1 MTMAI
6 MLGMIALFFVG
17 IIAILYITL
26 KRTRSFDDY
35 AVAGRSFGPWYV
47 AMCYV
52 NSWWPGTVFISF
64 AGISVASGVFG
75 FYGLA
80 YSTLGLSFMYFIA
93 TRAWRWGK
101 KYNLVTQPDLMRL
114 RYMSK
119 PVGVVCSIIGAIAI
133 LPWTI
138 LGMQALA
145 TVFHIASNGSW
156 ALPVCLI
163 AGLIVIMIRQIWT
176 VQMGMRGLIYTDMY
190 QGLFAYVLAA
200 IVCVFL
206 LVSPSSPAN
215 WGMLSH
221 MSDNLLKVP
230 GDGGS
235 YGPMYL
241 FCQIFTGVVGALCWP
256 MSFVNRVRHI
266 HHRRLIFNLTTE
278 KMQDRKSVV

>member
-1 MTMAI
+1 MAI

-101 KYNLVTQPDLMRL
+101 EIQPRHSTGFDETALH
-114 RYMSK
+114 
-119 PVGVVCSIIGAIAI
+119 V
-133 LPWTI
+133 
-138 LGMQALA
+138 QARRCG
-145 TVFHIASNGSW
+145 VFHHWRYCDSSLDHPWHAGTSNG
-156 ALPVCLI
+156 
-163 AGLIVIMIRQIWT
+163 
-176 VQMGMRGLIYTDMY
+176 
-190 QGLFAYVLAA
+190 
-200 IVCVFL
+200 
-206 LVSPSSPAN
+206 
-215 WGMLSH
+215 
-221 MSDNLLKVP
+221 VP
-230 GDGGS
+230 
-235 YGPMYL
+235 
-241 FCQIFTGVVGALCWP
+241 
-256 MSFVNRVRHI
+256 
-266 HHRRLIFNLTTE
+266 HRIQR
-278 KMQDRKSVV
+278 